1 MTDPMFDAFFSP
13 RGVVVVGVSQDPA
26 KLGYGLARNLVA
38 SGYPGAIHFVN
49 PRGGTLLGRPVQP
62 NIPSVPDPVDL
73 AVLATPAAATVDA
86 LRACHARG
94 IQAVIVAS
102 GGFKEVGAEGAAI
115 EAELAKVAA
124 ELGVRVIG
132 PNCIGLLDT
141 HVPIDTTFLQPPAP
155 RPGEIAFVS
164 HSGAVCGAVVDYANG
179 RGFGFSR
186 MVSVGNQADL
196 KETDL
201 LGPAA
206 DDPHTKVIALYL
218 ESVGTGPRFV
228 DVAGR
233 VSRRVPVLALKV
245 GRSPAGQRAAASH
258 TGALAGAE
266 SAWNAAFRRA
276 GIQRADG
283 LEEMFDWARA
293 LAWCPLPT
301 GRAMAVLTNAGGPGV
316 IATDS
321 LEEHG
326 LALAALTEATQRA
339 LRAILPAA
347 ASVAN
352 PVDMLAAASPQL
364 YAEALTLLLADLGV
378 HGTGVPG
385 AGGWGRGFRLP
396 GQVLPGVGAEA
407 LQAPR
412 VAEGVGGPLVFVLPR
427 GGGGID
433 VHVADGVLHRARRGT
448 TAAGVR
454 IQGLAAP
461 FRPPPSG
468 PAR

>member
-1 MTDPMFDAFFSP
+1 MTDPIFQSFFSP
-13 RGVVVVGVSQDPA
+13 RGVVVVGVSHDPA

-49 PRGGTLLGRPVQP
+49 PRGGTLLDRPVHP

-73 AVLATPAAATVDA
+73 AVLATPAAATADA

-94 IQAVIVAS
+94 IRAVIVAS
-102 GGFKEVGAEGAAI
+102 GGFKEVGAEGAAL
-115 EAELAKVAA
+115 EEELARVAK

-201 LGPAA
+201 LAPAA
-206 DDPHTKVIALYL
+206 DDPYTKVIALYL

-228 DVAGR
+228 EVAGR
-233 VSRRVPVLALKV
+233 VARRVPILALKV

-266 SAWNAAFRRA
+266 SAWDSAFRRA

-293 LAWCPLPT
+293 LAWCPLP
-301 GRAMAVLTNAGGPGV
+301 A
-316 IATDS
+316 
-321 LEEHG
+321 
-326 LALAALTEATQRA
+326 
-339 LRAILPAA
+339 
-347 ASVAN
+347 
-352 PVDMLAAASPQL
+352 
-364 YAEALTLLLADLGV
+364 
-378 HGTGVPG
+378 
-385 AGGWGRGFRLP
+385 
-396 GQVLPGVGAEA
+396 
-407 LQAPR
+407 
-412 VAEGVGGPLVFVLPR
+412 
-427 GGGGID
+427 
-433 VHVADGVLHRARRGT
+433 
-448 TAAGVR
+448 
-454 IQGLAAP
+454 
-461 FRPPPSG
+461 
-468 PAR
+468 